1 MNLDTRFLIWA
12 LSFAVV
18 GLALGIYMGAS
29 HDHAELVTHAHILLI
44 GFVISFVYGMIHRL
58 WLDEPSRGLANVQ
71 FVLHQAAAV
80 TMSLALFLLY
90 ANLLPEATV
99 GPILG
104 IASAA
109 ILLAML
115 LMLYMV
121 IRFGT
126 GKALAEGR

>member
-29 HDHAELVTHAHILLI
+29 HNHAELATHAHILLV

-58 WLDEPSRGLANVQ
+58 WLDQPSRGLANVQ

-80 TMSLALFLLY
+80 TMSLALFLMY
-90 ANLLPEATV
+90 ANMLPESTV
-99 GPILG
+99 GPI
-104 IASAA
+104 
-109 ILLAML
+109 
-115 LMLYMV
+115 
-121 IRFGT
+121 
-126 GKALAEGR
+126 

>member
-1 MNLDTRFLIWA
+1 MNLDRKFLIWA
-12 LSFAVV
+12 LSYAVV

-29 HDHAELVTHAHILLI
+29 HNHAELVTHAHILLI
-44 GFVISFVYGMIHRL
+44 GFVISFIYGIIHRL
-58 WLDEPSRGLANVQ
+58 WLDEPSRGVANVQ

-80 TMSLALFLLY
+80 TMSMALFLMY
-90 ANLLPEATV
+90 ANILPESTV

-104 IASAA
+104 LASAG

>member
-1 MNLDTRFLIWA
+1 MNLDRRFLIWA
-12 LSFAVV
+12 LSYAVV

-29 HDHAELVTHAHILLI
+29 HNHAELVTHAHILLI
-44 GFVISFVYGMIHRL
+44 GFVISFIYGIIHRP
-58 WLDEPSRGLANVQ
+58 WLDEPSRGVANVQ

-80 TMSLALFLLY
+80 TMSMALFLMY
-90 ANLLPEATV
+90 ANMLPESTV

-104 IASAA
+104 LASAG

-126 GKALAEGR
+126 AKALAEGR

>member
-1 MNLDTRFLIWA
+1 MKLDRRFLIWA
-12 LSFAVV
+12 LSYAVV

-29 HDHAELVTHAHILLI
+29 HNHSELVTHAHILLI
-44 GFVISFVYGMIHRL
+44 GFVISFVYAVIHRL
-58 WLDEPSRGLANVQ
+58 WLDKPSRGVANVQ

-90 ANLLPEATV
+90 ANALPESTV

-104 IASAA
+104 IASAV
-109 ILLAML
+109 ILLAVL

-121 IRFGT
+121 IRFGPA
-126 GKALAEGR
+126 KAVAE